1 MAEVPSAEYLLQDIA
16 WLKSLATMLANDRDD
31 ADDLVQEAWIAA
43 WRRQPDATRPMRA
56 WLTKVVRDL
65 AGMKHR
71 SDRRRAARHAL
82 TDDAQV
88 PAAPDELVAQIRLH
102 RLLVDLVIEL
112 DEPYRSTIIG
122 RFVEGRT
129 SASIAQSLGIPA
141 GTVRK
146 RLHEALSRL
155 RAGLDANAGDR
166 KRWAPAV
173 LAFAKGGVQV
183 AKPTKLVLVV
193 LAALLLASAATVM
206 IVLPMR
212 GGGGG
217 TTASTRS
224 PETTA
229 SSDAAPAGPSVT
241 AAATDARTP
250 LRPVSEHRAAERAA
264 MLAAIASAREA
275 RDHRTAAPTRPP
287 ATPGAP
293 TTTGSDSTATTLDII
308 DKTGDTSDWEKR
320 ALGTLNGLLGQC
332 YDLGRAEDANLA
344 GTVTVRFTLVGE
356 PNVGGLLERV
366 EIVDANTTITQQ
378 TIRDCLTQQ
387 IYALELDPPPDGVTV
402 ERELHLKVP

>member
-1 MAEVPSAEYLLQDIA
+1 MADVPSAEQLFQDIA

-43 WRRQPDATRPMRA
+43 WRRQPDATRPMRG

-65 AGMKHR
+65 AGMKRR
-71 SDRRRAARHAL
+71 SERRRVARHAVA
-82 TDDAQV
+82 DDAQA
-88 PAAPDELVAQIRLH
+88 PAAPDELVAQMRLH
-102 RLLVDLVIEL
+102 RRLVDLVLEL
-112 DEPYRSTIIG
+112 DEPYRSTIIA

-155 RAGLDANAGDR
+155 RAGLDAGAGDR

-173 LAFAKGGVQV
+173 LAFTKGGIQV

-193 LAALLLASAATVM
+193 LAAVLLAIATLILVPH
-206 IVLPMR
+206 VR

-229 SSDAAPAGPSVT
+229 SSGAAPADPGVT

-250 LRPVSEHRAAERAA
+250 LRPVSEHHAAERAA
-264 MLAAIASAREA
+264 MLAAITRAREA
-275 RDHRTAAPTRPP
+275 RDHGSAAPPR
-287 ATPGAP
+287 TPGKRGAP
-293 TTTGSDSTATTLDII
+293 TPTGGDSTATTLDLT
-308 DKTGDTSDWEKR
+308 DMTGDTSDWSKR
-320 ALGTLNGLLGQC
+320 ALGTLNSLLGQC
-332 YDLGRAEDANLA
+332 YDLGRAEDANLE
-344 GTVTVRFTLVGE
+344 GTVAVQFTIVGE
-356 PNVGGLLERV
+356 PNVGGLIEQV
-366 EIVDANTTITQQ
+366 GIVDAQTTISQQ
-378 TIRDCLTQQ
+378 TIRDCLIQQ
-387 IYALELDPPPDGVTV
+387 LYALELDPPPDGVTV
-402 ERELHLKVP
+402 KRQVTLKVP

>member
-1 MAEVPSAEYLLQDIA
+1 MPSAEQLLQDIA

-43 WRRQPDATRPMRA
+43 WRRQPDASRPMRG

-82 TDDAQV
+82 TDDAPV
-88 PAAPDELVAQIRLH
+88 PAAPDELVAQLRLH
-102 RLLVDLVIEL
+102 RLLVELVIEL
-112 DEPYRSTIIG
+112 DEPYRSTIIQ

-155 RAGLDANAGDR
+155 RAGLDATAGDR
-166 KRWAPAV
+166 KGWAPAV
-173 LAFAKGGVQV
+173 LAFANRGLQV
-183 AKPTKLVLVV
+183 AKPIKLVLGV
-193 LAALLLASAATVM
+193 LAALLLATVM
-206 IVLPMR
+206 IVLPILD
-212 GGGGG
+212 GG

-224 PETTA
+224 PAA
-229 SSDAAPAGPSVT
+229 SSGAASRGPSVT
-241 AAATDARTP
+241 AETDARTS
-250 LRPVSEHRAAERAA
+250 LRPVSEDRAAKRTA

-275 RDHRTAAPTRPP
+275 RAGRTVAPTHTP
-287 ATPGAP
+287 ATPITP
-293 TTTGSDSTATTLDII
+293 TTTGTDSTATTLDII
-308 DKTGDTSDWEKR
+308 DKSGDTSDWSKR
-320 ALGTLNGLLGQC
+320 AIGTLNKLLGQC

-344 GTVTVRFTLVGE
+344 GTVTMRFTLVGE
-356 PNVGGLLERV
+356 PGVGGLLERV
-366 EIVDANTTITQQ
+366 EIVDAETTITQQ
-378 TIRDCLTQQ
+378 TLRDCFTQQ
-387 IYALELDPPPDGVTV
+387 LYALELDPPPDGLTV
-402 ERELHLKVP
+402 VRQLTLDVP

>member
-1 MAEVPSAEYLLQDIA
+1 MTEVPSAEQLLQDIA
-16 WLKSLATMLANDRDD
+16 WLKSLATTLANDRDD

-102 RLLVDLVIEL
+102 RLLVELVIEL

-173 LAFAKGGVQV
+173 LAFAKGGMQV
-183 AKPTKLVLVV
+183 TKPTKLVLVV

-212 GGGGG
+212 GDGGG

-229 SSDAAPAGPSVT
+229 SSGAAPAGPSV
-241 AAATDARTP
+241 TDARTP
-250 LRPVSEHRAAERAA
+250 LRPVSEHRAA
-264 MLAAIASAREA
+264 MLAAIASARDA
-275 RDHRTAAPTRPP
+275 RDHRTAAPTRTP

-293 TTTGSDSTATTLDII
+293 ITTGSESTATTLDIT
-308 DKTGDTSDWEKR
+308 DKTGDTSDWAKR
-320 ALGTLNGLLGQC
+320 ALGTLNGMLGQC
-332 YDLGRAEDANLA
+332 YDLGLAEDDNLA
-344 GTVTVRFTLVGE
+344 GTVTIRFTLVGE

-366 EIVDANTTITQQ
+366 EIVDANTTITQK

-387 IYALELDPPPDGVTV
+387 LYALELDPPPDGVTV
-402 ERELHLKVP
+402 ERELQLKVP